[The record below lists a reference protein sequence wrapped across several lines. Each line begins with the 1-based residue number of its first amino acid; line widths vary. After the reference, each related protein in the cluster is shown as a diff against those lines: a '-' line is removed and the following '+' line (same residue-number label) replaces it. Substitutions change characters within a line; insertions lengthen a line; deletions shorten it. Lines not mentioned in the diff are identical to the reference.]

1 MSEFTIVVVPDQ
13 PCPGC
18 GAYSGHP
25 DPRLDYPNRI
35 KVNTHWKCYNPA
47 CEVGYYEDGVILEL
61 KSSPDEAHQIML
73 DAQARVDEM
82 MKGKVWVKTSPEGSP
97 IESWE
102 MRDAE

>member
-1 MSEFTIVVVPDQ
+1 
-13 PCPGC
+13 
-18 GAYSGHP
+18 
-25 DPRLDYPNRI
+25 
-35 KVNTHWKCYNPA
+35 
-47 CEVGYYEDGVILEL
+47 
-61 KSSPDEAHQIML
+61 ML